1 MGAEV
6 TGGEKAIRTF
16 LLWGCA
22 IVMVAYL
29 WATWGNMV
37 VIEAG
42 GANGTTGGAE
52 TVGLALGR
60 WTGAAVSLV
69 LAWVVLTVAVVYNY
83 SFGRLL
89 FVSGMEKRLPHQIG
103 KVNRNK
109 VPANAITLQTRD
121 LDDPHHP
128 RLLHPRR
135 GRDRPVQV
143 LLHRCT
149 PASRSCGASR
159 PRCCSWTSSSPS
171 APSPSGSSASGG
183 SRSAGCTLCGVVG
196 FVVNVLAVLFIFVGS
211 WYPTGFPTLA
221 EWNAWMFGITAVSV
235 VSGIVIYVVSQSTRR
250 GKTDEEL
257 IELGEAER
265 ETAEDMPRA

>member
-1 MGAEV
+1 M
-6 TGGEKAIRTF
+6 I
-16 LLWGCA
+16 
-22 IVMVAYL
+22 
-29 WATWGNMV
+29 

-69 LAWVVLTVAVVYNY
+69 LAWVILTVAVVYNY

-89 FVSGMEKRLPHQIG
+89 FVSGMEKRLPHQFG
-103 KVNRNK
+103 KVNRNQ
-109 VPANAITLQTRD
+109 VPANAITLQSAVASILAIGIFFVLGSGETD
-121 LDDPHHP
+121 PYKYFYALYAGVTIVWCISTALLFLDIFFAKRAEPE
-128 RLLHPRR
+128 RFERERR
-135 GRDRPVQV
+135 IPVGW
-143 LLHRCT
+143 LYI
-149 PASRSCGASR
+149 
-159 PRCCSWTSSSPS
+159 
-171 APSPSGSSASGG
+171 
-183 SRSAGCTLCGVVG
+183 CGVVG

-221 EWNAWMFGITAVSV
+221 EWNWWMFGITAVSV
-235 VSGIVIYVVSQSTRR
+235 LSGIVIYVVSQSTRR

-265 ETAEDMPRA
+265 EIAEDMPSA